1 MHYIKGPQRFDFQV
15 CYPTIKINSSVTVP
29 CDKSKR
35 LKDRNLRDTQN
46 YVNVDCYFPV
56 KYWKMKTSVLTVI
69 HILFII
75 IAISSCRRELEAPE
89 VQNELLTPILSTK
102 LDISKIVPD
111 SLISEDSDGLISLV
125 YRNTIY
131 EASLNAF
138 DELNSR
144 EFDRSAKLDQL
155 VLGDRSVVN
164 AITLGQLYPALGL
177 FNGTQQQINR
187 IPNLSFGPVVL
198 DGSAYF
204 DEMTLD
210 SGYMDITIDNGLP
223 TSLSDIE
230 FEIRNQSNN
239 SLVVDTIFDFVAAGG
254 SETRSINIAGKSVE
268 SFLEAIV
275 TNFTLDASAGLVLI
289 DTSDAITVTVTTRD
303 LKVYS
308 AKAIFPAQNIIE
320 VGDTNQLTGVGK
332 ARITRAIAKSG
343 FVNVEVESTIEDTLY
358 FEYYIPEGLKDG
370 KSFTV
375 KESIPPAPTGGS
387 TNKSFKY
394 DVSGYEFGM
403 TGYPV
408 ANSYNLFYSDLI
420 GRIDSTGRKVNITL
434 NDSIR
439 IFVSLSGFIP
449 EYMEGYAGDTTINI
463 GPEIVPLEL
472 FDKIDGGTLEFHEVN
487 MSLSVKNGNNVPFN
501 VELSGLKAKNTR
513 NGSNVDIDLATLPN
527 PISVLGASSLTDPW
541 EETWKIDSKDNLN
554 DALSIFPNQFEASL
568 SIATNPDQNANDLS
582 QFGVDSNKLV
592 AYSDIEIPL
601 DFVANGLTLKDTV
614 EFSSKNISRPDG
626 IGSGTLYLSAK
637 NSFPLSAEI
646 ELAFID
652 INGVVLQTLSFDK
665 SIASG
670 SLNQA
675 KESVLAWKF
684 DRDTFDKMLSSDFV
698 IMTASV
704 STETVDEGTKIYST
718 MGLDL
723 KLSARFNYTFLAD

>member
-1 MHYIKGPQRFDFQV
+1 MCWLICDFSNLHCHLIVCNAMRFERR
-15 CYPTIKINSSVTVP
+15 PI
-29 CDKSKR
+29 
-35 LKDRNLRDTQN
+35 LL
-46 YVNVDCYFPV
+46 
-56 KYWKMKTSVLTVI
+56 
-69 HILFII
+69 ILFLTLI
-75 IAISSCRRELEAPE
+75 IALTGCRRELEAPE
-89 VQNELLTPILSTK
+89 VENELLTPILSTK
-102 LDISKIVPD
+102 LDISKIVAD
-111 SLISEDSDGLISLV
+111 SLRDENSEGLISLV

-144 EFDRSAKLDQL
+144 EFNRSAKLDQL
-155 VLGDRSVVN
+155 VLSDRSVTN
-164 AITLGQLYPALGL
+164 AITLGQLYPALGF
-177 FNGTQQQINR
+177 FNGTQQQINE
-187 IPNLSFGPVVL
+187 IPNLNFGPEIL
-198 DGSAYF
+198 DGSAFF

-230 FEIRNQSNN
+230 FEIRNQGAGNI
-239 SLVVDTIFDFVAAGG
+239 VVDTLFDFVAAGG
-254 SETRSINIAGKSVE
+254 SETRTINIAGKTVE

-275 TNFTLDASAGLVLI
+275 TNFTVDASTGPVLI

-303 LKVYS
+303 LKVFS
-308 AKAIFPAQNIIE
+308 ATAIFPAQNIIE
-320 VGDTNQLTGVGK
+320 VGDTNQLTGIGN

-343 FVNVEVESTIEDTLY
+343 FVNVEVESTIEDTLF

-375 KESIPPAPTGGS
+375 KETIAPAPSGGS
-387 TNKSFKY
+387 INKTFQY

-408 ANSYNLFYSDLI
+408 ADEYNLFYSDLV

-439 IFVSLSGFIP
+439 IFVSLSGFVP
-449 EYMEGYAGDTTINI
+449 EYMEGYAGDTTISF
-463 GPEIVPLEL
+463 GPEIVLIDL
-472 FDKIDGGTLEFHEVN
+472 FEKIDGGSLSFNEVN
-487 MSLSVKNGNNVPFN
+487 MALSVENGNNVPFN
-501 VELSGLKAKNTR
+501 VELGQLKAKNTETG
-513 NGSNVDIDLATLPN
+513 NSVEIDLSSLPN
-527 PISVLGASSLTDPW
+527 PISVLGASSLDEPW
-541 EETWKIDSKDNLN
+541 DETWQIDSKDNLN
-554 DALSIFPNQFEASL
+554 SALNIFPNQFEASL
-568 SIATNPDQNANDLS
+568 SITTNPDQNTNDLT

-592 AYSDIEIPL
+592 AYADIEIPL
-601 DFVANGLTLKDTV
+601 DFVAEALTLKDTV
-614 EFSSKNISRPDG
+614 EFSSKNISRPEG

-637 NSFPLSAEI
+637 NSFPLSAEMSL
-646 ELAFID
+646 EFID
-652 INGVVLQTLSFDK
+652 FNGVVLQTLAFDK

-670 SLNQA
+670 NVNSP

-684 DRDTFDKMLSSDFV
+684 DRESFDKMLSSDFV

-704 STETVDEGTKIYST
+704 STETADESTKIYST